1 MHLMSGVIIESSRTG
16 DIRLLHEDDRYL
28 IVSKPA
34 GLLVHRTPLD
44 AHEPEN
50 LKDLLK
56 AHISGRID
64 PVHRLD
70 KPTSGVIVFGKDA
83 EAINACKTQFE
94 ARKTD
99 KSYLAVVRGHVDHEG
114 CIGKPLPKGITG
126 PPKLS
131 RTSYA
136 SVATCDLPY
145 PVTRYESARLSLVQ
159 CEPHT
164 GRYHQIRLH
173 FRHFRH
179 PIIGDSQHGDKH
191 QNRAFTEF
199 TGLPGLLL
207 HARSFAFDHVEGGR
221 LHVTAAVP
229 PSWNA
234 LDLHAKW
241 NLEPYRTEAAL
252 HSPNPRLP
260 GQSPEDSAP

>member
-83 EAINACKTQFE
+83 EAINAKRNSKREKQTNLISLWF
-94 ARKTD
+94 AAMSIMK
-99 KSYLAVVRGHVDHEG
+99 A
-114 CIGKPLPKGITG
+114 
-126 PPKLS
+126 
-131 RTSYA
+131 A
-136 SVATCDLPY
+136 S
-145 PVTRYESARLSLVQ
+145 E
-159 CEPHT
+159 
-164 GRYHQIRLH
+164 
-173 FRHFRH
+173 
-179 PIIGDSQHGDKH
+179 
-191 QNRAFTEF
+191 
-199 TGLPGLLL
+199 
-207 HARSFAFDHVEGGR
+207 
-221 LHVTAAVP
+221 
-229 PSWNA
+229 
-234 LDLHAKW
+234 
-241 NLEPYRTEAAL
+241 
-252 HSPNPRLP
+252 NPF
-260 GQSPEDSAP
+260 QKE

>member
-1 MHLMSGVIIESSRTG
+1 MSGLIIESSRTG
-16 DIRLLHEDDRYL
+16 DIRLLFEDDRYL

-44 AHEPEN
+44 AYEPEN

-56 AHISGRID
+56 PHIAGRID

-83 EAINACKTQFE
+83 EAINACKAQFE

-99 KSYLAVVRGHVDHEG
+99 KSYLAVVRGHVDAPG
-114 CIGKPLPKGITG
+114 CIGKPLPKGMTG

-131 RTSYA
+131 RTSF
-136 SVATCDLPY
+136 VPLETCTLPY
-145 PVTRYESARLSLVQ
+145 PVTRYDSARLSLVQ

-191 QNRAFTEF
+191 QNRAFAEF
-199 TGLPGLLL
+199 TGLSGLLL
-207 HARSFAFDHVEGGR
+207 HARSFAFDHPDGQR
-221 LHVTAAVP
+221 LQSSAGIP
-229 PSWNA
+229 PSWTA
-234 LDLHAKW
+234 LTQHAGW
-241 NLEPYRTEAAL
+241 SLGEYASDAASR
-252 HSPNPRLP
+252 SPSVPDP
-260 GQSPEDSAP
+260 T